1 MATQAERNAALAAE
15 GDRQRNLAAA
25 QAQAAAAKVALETAQ
40 VGARGKTG
48 DVIFEKALAGL
59 PSGLDP
65 GAARGLAAMSAR
77 YGLQAAAANAYTGE
91 NVGYNIS
98 EQTKAEQQALD
109 TATGLVGQYGTPINI
124 PTVTAAATGKNSAY
138 DLLLAQFKLYGLE
151 ALITPLKDLI
161 TDDTSEGEL
170 TIMLRATPAYEKR
183 FAANK
188 TRIASGLRALNEAE
202 YLGMEDKYQTIMRN
216 YGLPATYY
224 TKGEL
229 GRQEG
234 FEKLIGF
241 DVSATELE
249 DRIMTAQSRVIN
261 AAPEITTALKQFYPD
276 ITNGEILAYTLDPTK
291 GLTDIKRKITA
302 AEIGGAAI
310 GAGLGYTG
318 NTPEALRA
326 RAEELARYG
335 VTKELAQKGYST
347 IGGGLERGRQLSSIY
362 QQPDYNQAVAE
373 QEIFNLPGQ
382 AQAVEKRKKIIGLEK
397 ATFGGQTGVSSG
409 ALSQNRAGSY

>member
-1 MATQAERNAALAAE
+1 
-15 GDRQRNLAAA
+15 
-25 QAQAAAAKVALETAQ
+25 
-40 VGARGKTG
+40 
-48 DVIFEKALAGL
+48 
-59 PSGLDP
+59 
-65 GAARGLAAMSAR
+65 
-77 YGLQAAAANAYTGE
+77 
-91 NVGYNIS
+91 
-98 EQTKAEQQALD
+98 
-109 TATGLVGQYGTPINI
+109 
-124 PTVTAAATGKNSAY
+124 
-138 DLLLAQFKLYGLE
+138 
-151 ALITPLKDLI
+151 
-161 TDDTSEGEL
+161 
-170 TIMLRATPAYEKR
+170 MLRATPAYEKR

-188 TRIASGLRALNEAE
+188 TRIAGGLRALNEAE

-241 DVSATELE
+241 DVSAAELE

-382 AQAVEKRKKIIGLEK
+382 AQAGEKRKKIIGLEK
-397 ATFGGQTGVSSG
+397 ATFGGQTGVTSG